1 MRVNLD
7 SIIAEGTTQMRGYD
21 EKLVAQYAE
30 AMKDGA
36 VFPPVVVF
44 ADGAKYY
51 LADGFH
57 RVGAAR
63 AIKAKTIEADVHE
76 LLHGESPQRS
86 AILYACGANDTHGR
100 NRSAED
106 KRRAVETLLKDPEWS
121 KWTDREIAR
130 QCRVHHTFVGRQ
142 RTRLINGGVLKR
154 EDKRKRKDKHGNVS
168 EIDTS
173 KIGKA
178 KADGK
183 SKSAPITQ
191 EQRKVAE
198 HVRESTKRQQSA
210 PVEANPV
217 KREPISADVHDFK
230 RAIAT
235 LVRLSLNYSPTDFA
249 GVANPDDKSTGTAF
263 LVSVP

>member
-44 ADGAKYY
+44 ADGEKYY

-178 KADGK
+178 KKAEPTK
-183 SKSAPITQ
+183 
-191 EQRKVAE
+191 EQKAVAAG
-198 HVRESTKRQQSA
+198 VRESTKRQQQA
-210 PVEANPV
+210 AEPEWTAADDHAY
-217 KREPISADVHDFK
+217 KALRREWS
-230 RAIAT
+230 RA
-235 LVRLSLNYSPTDFA
+235 TDAAREKFRA
-249 GVANPDDKSTGTAF
+249 EIVA
-263 LVSVP
+263 